1 MNELVFQ
8 LVLALVKSVII
19 IGFLLTAF
27 AYLTLFERKVLGRM
41 QVRIGPNRVGP
52 MGLLQPLADGIKL
65 FFKEDVSP
73 VGADRWVYLIAP
85 AISTMLALVA
95 FAVIPVGP
103 NINIFGREVGLYLS
117 DAGIGIL
124 YVLAISSLGVYGIAL
139 AGWSSNNKYSLIG
152 GIRASA
158 QMISYELTLGMSLMG
173 VVMIAGSLSLLDVVE
188 GQRTVWNIFLQPLGF
203 ILYLIAGVAETNR
216 APFDLPEAETELV
229 AGYHTEYSGMKFALF
244 FMAEYINMVTV
255 SSVATTMFLGG
266 YHGPFNLLDGP
277 WWFLLKVGLL
287 LFFYVWLRA
296 TLPRLRYDRLMS
308 FGWKVLLPLALA
320 NVVLTA
326 LGILVFSPGG

>member
-1 MNELVFQ
+1 MSELLFQ
-8 LVLALVKSVII
+8 IVLAVVKSIVI

-27 AYLTLFERKVLGRM
+27 AYMTLAERKIVGRM
-41 QVRIGPNRVGP
+41 QVRYGPNRVGP
-52 MGLLQPLADGIKL
+52 FGLLQPVADGIKL
-65 FFKEDVSP
+65 FFKEDVRP
-73 VGADRWVYLIAP
+73 IGADAVVYVLAP
-85 AISTMLALVA
+85 AMSTLVALVA

-103 NINIFGREVGLYLS
+103 TINIFGRDVGLYLS
-117 DAGIGIL
+117 DANIGIL
-124 YVLAISSLGVYGIAL
+124 YLLAVGSLGVYGITL
-139 AGWSSNNKYSLIG
+139 AGWSSNNKYSLLG

-158 QMISYELTLGMSLMG
+158 QMISYELALGLSLMG
-173 VVMIAGSLSLLDVVE
+173 VVMVVGSLSLLDIVAS
-188 GQRTVWNIFLQPLGF
+188 QAQVWNVFVQPLGF

-244 FMAEYINMVTV
+244 YMAEYINMVTV
-255 SSVATTMFLGG
+255 SSIATTMFLGG
-266 YHGPFNLLDGP
+266 YHGPFNIADGP

-287 LFFYVWLRA
+287 LFGYIWLRA
-296 TLPRLRYDRLMS
+296 TLPRLRYDRLMN

-326 LGILVFSPGG
+326 VGILVLSPGG